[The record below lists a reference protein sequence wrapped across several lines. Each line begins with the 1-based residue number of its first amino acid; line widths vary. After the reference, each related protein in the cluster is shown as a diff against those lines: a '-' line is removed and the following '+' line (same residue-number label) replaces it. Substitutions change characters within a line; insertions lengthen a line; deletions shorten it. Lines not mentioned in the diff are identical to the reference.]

1 MAIPNYQTFMLPLLR
16 LTQDGKEHSVKEFL
30 EPLAKEFQLNEE
42 DLSVMNQSGQTTFY
56 NRVAWA
62 KTYLRQAGLLE
73 PMKRGSFRITDRGQE
88 ILKKNFT
95 SIDVKFLQ
103 QFKEFTEFRSRKTTE
118 EHQDSVSTLGIANQ
132 QTPEETVEMAFRKF
146 RQELEAELLQT
157 LKACSPGLFEKIVVD
172 VLVKMGYG
180 GNRLDAGEAIGKSGD
195 GGIDGIIKED
205 RLGLDTIYIQAK
217 KWEGSVGRPDVQKFA
232 GALQGMRAKKG
243 VLITTSSFT
252 REAHDYVAHLENK
265 IVLIDGQ
272 RLADLMIDFNVGI
285 SPLERYETKKID
297 MDYFEE

>member
-1 MAIPNYQTFMLPLLR
+1 MLPLLR